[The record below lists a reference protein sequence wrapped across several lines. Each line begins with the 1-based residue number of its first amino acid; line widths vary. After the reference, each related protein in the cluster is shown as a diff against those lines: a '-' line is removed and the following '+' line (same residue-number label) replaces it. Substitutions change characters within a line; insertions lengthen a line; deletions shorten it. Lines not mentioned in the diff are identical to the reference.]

1 MSTALATNPTR
12 SAPSLSRSVCAV
24 LGAVARGAASDRFV
38 LIRRAA
44 GSAHGASSIRIRAPE
59 VSPRWLPPSV
69 LEILEDSPSPWR
81 VALGTVLDG
90 QSLAVASVSALA
102 VDVALPLRYLNPRDP
117 SRTTGRQ
124 WRFDPRQVAE
134 VLARLEA
141 FTVPPTLIVKALP
154 RIVAVWSLEAPSDVA
169 RAREVAEA
177 LSTALGG
184 ETLAKEWPAACSI
197 PLPGT
202 KSGGDHPGLVASCE
216 LLEDR
221 RYTLEE
227 LAASTA
233 PPKKRKRS

>member
-1 MSTALATNPTR
+1 M
-12 SAPSLSRSVCAV
+12 
-24 LGAVARGAASDRFV
+24 
-38 LIRRAA
+38 
-44 GSAHGASSIRIRAPE
+44 
-59 VSPRWLPPSV
+59 
-69 LEILEDSPSPWR
+69 
-81 VALGTVLDG
+81 
-90 QSLAVASVSALA
+90 
-102 VDVALPLRYLNPRDP
+102 
-117 SRTTGRQ
+117 
-124 WRFDPRQVAE
+124 
-134 VLARLEA
+134 
-141 FTVPPTLIVKALP
+141 
-154 RIVAVWSLEAPSDVA
+154 AVWSLEAPSDVA